1 MEPPINVRR
10 RGQVNSDEDK
20 CLLDRSFRQEYHN
33 TQHTLVKKTKE
44 NQQKERNQQCGW
56 VLFFLALQTSQ
67 LKSGSREN
75 NHRNQYDSSSGLY
88 FTVTSAIAYRVVA
101 AGPIC
106 LSWQSGQ
113 INPALDVKAVN
124 RGQ

>member
-1 MEPPINVRR
+1 MFTGLKLSTGI
-10 RGQVNSDEDK
+10 S
-20 CLLDRSFRQEYHN
+20 
-33 TQHTLVKKTKE
+33 QHTTHACEENKRKSTKRKKPAVWL
-44 NQQKERNQQCGW
+44 GFF
-56 VLFFLALQTSQ
+56 FFLALQTSQ

-75 NHRNQYDSSSGLY
+75 NHRNQYYSSSGLY